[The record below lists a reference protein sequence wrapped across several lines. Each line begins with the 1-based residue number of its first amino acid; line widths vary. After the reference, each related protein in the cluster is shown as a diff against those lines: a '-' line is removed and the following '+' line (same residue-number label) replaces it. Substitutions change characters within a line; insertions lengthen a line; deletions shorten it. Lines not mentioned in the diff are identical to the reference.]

1 MPLRSEK
8 FKVLSAEVPLKSLAR
23 VSPKR
28 NYRLFFGGFFALF
41 IFTLLGLIVLPWQQT
56 ARGSGR
62 VIAYSPNDRTQEI
75 NAPVDG
81 RIAKW
86 HVVEGTKVKEGDLI
100 VELTDNDP
108 EILERLRQERDALA
122 KRVMAAEA
130 AVSTSKLNLDRQ
142 QILVDKGL
150 SARRSLEL
158 ANLEYTKLL
167 VDEANASAEL
177 ARMDVRLAR
186 QLTQSVKAPIAG
198 TILRVISGQGAQIVK
213 AGQMLAVLVPETDS
227 RAVELWVAGND
238 MPLIR
243 ETAEVRLQFEGWPA
257 IQFSGWP
264 GAAYGT
270 YGGKVTLIDA
280 SDSGEGKFRVV
291 IVPLEN
297 EPWPDG
303 AYLRQG
309 VRALGWVLLNRV
321 SLGYELWRRFNGF
334 PPGFPAPTTSKS
346 DVGKTKS

>member
-1 MPLRSEK
+1 MRLRSEK
-8 FKVLSAEVPLKSLAR
+8 FKVLNSSTPLKALELVTPERS
-23 VSPKR
+23 
-28 NYRLFFGGFFALF
+28 YRIFFGGFFLLF
-41 IFTLLGLIVLPWQQT
+41 LMCILGLVFLPWQQT
-56 ARGSGR
+56 AKGSGR

-86 HVVEGTKVKEGDLI
+86 HVVEGTKVRQGDLI

-130 AVSTSKLNLDRQ
+130 AVKTSKINLDRQ
-142 QILVDKGL
+142 QLLVEKGL
-150 SARRSLEL
+150 SARRSMEQ

-167 VDEANASAEL
+167 VDEANSSAEL

-186 QLTQSVKAPIAG
+186 QLTQSVKAPING

-213 AGQMLAVLVPETDS
+213 SGQMLALLVPETES
-227 RAVELWVAGND
+227 RAVELWIAGND

-243 ETAEVRLQFEGWPA
+243 ENAEVRLQFEGWPA

-291 IVPLEN
+291 IVPLEQ
-297 EPWPDG
+297 EPWPEG

-334 PPGFPAPTTSKS
+334 PPSFPGPVKS
-346 DVGKTKS
+346 ETVKTKS

>member
-1 MPLRSEK
+1 MRHRSEK
-8 FKVLSAEVPLKSLAR
+8 FQVLNSVTPIKALDLVT
-23 VSPKR
+23 PKR
-28 NYRLFFGGFFALF
+28 NYRLFFGGFLF
-41 IFTLLGLIVLPWQQT
+41 LFLSCFLGLVFLPWQQT
-56 ARGSGR
+56 AKGNGR

-86 HVVEGTKVKEGDLI
+86 HVVEGSKVKVGDLI

-130 AVSTSKLNLDRQ
+130 GVKTSKINLDRQ
-142 QILVDKGL
+142 QLLVEKGL
-150 SARRSLEL
+150 SARRSLEQ

-186 QLTQSVKAPIAG
+186 QMTQSIRAPIDG

-213 AGQMLAVLVPETDS
+213 SGQMLALLVPETES
-227 RAVELWVAGND
+227 RAVELWIAGND

-243 ETAEVRLQFEGWPA
+243 ENAEVRLQFEGWPA

-264 GAAYGT
+264 GAAFGT

-291 IVPLEN
+291 IIPLEN
-297 EPWPDG
+297 EPWPEG

-321 SLGYELWRRFNGF
+321 SLGYEVWRRFNGF
-334 PPGFPAPTTSKS
+334 PPSFPGPVKGDSAKSK
-346 DVGKTKS
+346 T